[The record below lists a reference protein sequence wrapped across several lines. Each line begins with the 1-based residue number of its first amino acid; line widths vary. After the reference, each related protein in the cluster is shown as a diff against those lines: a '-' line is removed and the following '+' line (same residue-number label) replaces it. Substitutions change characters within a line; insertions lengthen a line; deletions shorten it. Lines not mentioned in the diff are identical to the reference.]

1 VRVLAILISL
11 VCVALPIEALAKP
24 KPTIAVA
31 PLDGD
36 DNNKVAQAVVDALAG
51 KDFVVIGPKEVS
63 REKKKLGLSDELD
76 PKDARKLAT
85 KLGAV
90 AIVDGKVSK
99 AGKKRSLHLEIHRRG
114 KPDSGFTVEFKS
126 TSSDGFRRGVHEEIA
141 KKLDGAGDD
150 DPANDDDD
158 QAKQLAARRAA
169 ADDGERKRKLTD
181 DDAEKRTKKP
191 PDDDDRKRKLTDDDT
206 EKRTR
211 KPPDDDDRKRKLTDD
226 DAEKRTRKPPDDD
239 DRKRKL
245 ADDTGKRT
253 KKPPDD
259 DEPATARRKR
269 VANSDEPAVRKRKG
283 RKQLGD
289 DQVAPQVLA
298 RVSAGGIVAQRRLT
312 YDVRSG
318 LTPKQAPPRVITTAG
333 AGRVE
338 GEIYPLALAGSS
350 GGLAGLGLAGAYDKT
365 FGLSIKIPNQP
376 LRAPIDQAHYAVG
389 ARYRFGVG
397 EASAIVI
404 GVDYVRR
411 HYIADRSSL
420 MAIILDAPDV
430 DYTAVAPGLA
440 AHVPVTPAITLF
452 GGLDGM
458 LILNTGSIQKTT
470 SYGSATVYGVE
481 LLGGLDIALAKQL
494 GLRVALEYS
503 QINFSFSGKGMM
515 AMLRDTD
522 SASQDVNGATD
533 RSIGATV
540 TLGLMY

>member
-1 VRVLAILISL
+1 MRVLAILISL

-36 DNNKVAQAVVDALAG
+36 NSNKVAQAVVDALAG

-99 AGKKRSLHLEIHRRG
+99 AGKKRSLHLEVHRRG

-158 QAKQLAARRAA
+158 QAKKLAAKP
-169 ADDGERKRKLTD
+169 DDDDRKHKLTD

-191 PDDDDRKRKLTDDDT
+191 PEDDEPTPTRRKRGAEDDDRKP
-206 EKRTR
+206 KRS
-211 KPPDDDDRKRKLTDD
+211 
-226 DAEKRTRKPPDDD
+226 
-239 DRKRKL
+239 
-245 ADDTGKRT
+245 
-253 KKPPDD
+253 D
-259 DEPATARRKR
+259 DEATTARRKQI
-269 VANSDEPAVRKRKG
+269 AEGDEPAVRKRKR
-283 RKQLGD
+283 RKQLAGE
-289 DQVAPQVLA
+289 VAPQVLA

-338 GEIYPLALAGSS
+338 GEIYPFALASPS
-350 GGLAGLGLAGAYDKT
+350 GVLAGLGLAGAYDKT
-365 FGLSIKIPNQP
+365 FGLSIKLPNQP

-397 EASAIVI
+397 EAAAVVI

-430 DYTAVAPGLA
+430 DYTAVAPELA

-452 GGLDGM
+452 GGVDGM
-458 LILNTGSIQKTT
+458 LILNTGSIQKTA
-470 SYGSATVYGVE
+470 SYGSANVYGVDA
-481 LLGGLDIALAKQL
+481 LGGLDVALAKQI

-522 SASQDVNGATD
+522 SSTQDVMGATD